1 LEGYYQEQEI
11 EPVIERNRITGHK
24 RTGEHTIHY
33 IPFSKE
39 KVDEIISNSP
49 TTDKDGIIYVV
60 KNGPEMRN
68 DKFNYE
74 QFVNLSFA
82 ECVYLMVTKKG
93 GPALA
98 AMEQQHQELLKLQ
111 QQQTTQKQK

>member
-1 LEGYYQEQEI
+1 VY
-11 EPVIERNRITGHK
+11 
-24 RTGEHTIHY
+24 Y
-33 IPFSKE
+33 IPFSK
-39 KVDEIISNSP
+39 VAIDEIIAKSA

-74 QFVNLSFA
+74 QFTSLSFA
-82 ECVYLMVTKKG
+82 ECVDLMVTKKG

-98 AMEQQHQELLKLQ
+98 VLEQQHQELIKLQ
-111 QQQTTQKQK
+111 QEQQKHKQQNK